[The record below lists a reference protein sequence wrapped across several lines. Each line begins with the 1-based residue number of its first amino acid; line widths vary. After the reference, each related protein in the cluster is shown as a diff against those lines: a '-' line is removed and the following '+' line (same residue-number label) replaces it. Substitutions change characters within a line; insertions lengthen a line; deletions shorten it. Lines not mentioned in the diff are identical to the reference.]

1 MLKMYIYRFGILMG
15 MYMQVVYKMDIVEQ
29 IQFSILR
36 KL

>member
-1 MLKMYIYRFGILMG
+1 MLKMYIYRFRILMG
-15 MYMQVVYKMDIVEQ
+15 MYMQVVYQMDIVEQ